1 MCERVHPAIPDYTW
15 TPATDGAVAADGYA
29 VVELEPAGHHV
40 GGAFDLGPDYS
51 PIPPSGQR
59 FKLPPSMKRVK
70 VENGKVKEI
79 IAMRGHGAEI
89 GPVVLYNALAK
100 VHQAGGMTI
109 QEKR

>member
-1 MCERVHPAIPDYTW
+1 
-15 TPATDGAVAADGYA
+15 
-29 VVELEPAGHHV
+29 VELEPDGHHV